1 MLRESRAPSPLRRTS
16 TLVLALST
24 ALVLFVAGPSPA
36 NPRSFTELP
45 PKVKPASSVGASSHQ
60 PRTGITTVGGA
71 ATRLGFCGGD
81 DWEPEIAAAPD
92 GMHVYVV
99 LAHFAGD
106 PTCDPASAN
115 PNRVYVQVS
124 SDGGATFGPPHVVA
138 DTIGGIDYPRQV
150 DCVVTVDPVT
160 GAVYV
165 SFLIYGIQGVQ
176 TDVAVAKSTDF
187 GQTFTAV
194 KVNGPACKNCDHPWT
209 VAYGHDVYTAYAH
222 AKNHYLAHSSDG
234 GRSWTETDVLQE
246 DIVAFPEGAVLDA
259 AHNAWFAWGDCK
271 TSSCNGNT
279 AGNYRV
285 SETLAGTSRTSFAL
299 VASAPAGPKCPYA
312 PNCGFAFFGI
322 QDDIAIDAAG
332 NLYLVWQD
340 GQDPAKAGSPPIVQ
354 LSRCEAGNDCTI
366 DTNWAY
372 VQRVDDKNATGC
384 LHSQCYALFPR
395 VEGGA
400 AGHIATV
407 WMDDRLG
414 TPLDHTN
421 GWNVWLRTSTTG
433 GTSWAGPSV
442 RVSQYDPTRKESRP
456 NGFLFPYGDY
466 QGIDISDGRAVMAW
480 GEGDNYT
487 GGSSNPGHIIYR
499 SIAI

>member
-1 MLRESRAPSPLRRTS
+1 MLRRRRRESPTRTKGTLVFTLSLGLVLFIAAPSP
-16 TLVLALST
+16 
-24 ALVLFVAGPSPA
+24 AGTPSP
-36 NPRSFTELP
+36 TQIP
-45 PKVKPASSVGASSHQ
+45 PKVKPALANGRSFHV
-60 PRTGITTVGGA
+60 PRTGAVSSLGE

-92 GMHVYVV
+92 GTHVYAV
-99 LAHFAGD
+99 LAHFPGD
-106 PTCDPASAN
+106 RTCDPASAN
-115 PNRVYVQVS
+115 PNRVYIQVS

-138 DTIGGIDYPRQV
+138 ERVGGVDYPRQV

-165 SFLIYGIQGVQ
+165 SFLIYGVQGVK

-187 GQTFTAV
+187 GQTFSAV
-194 KVNGPACKNCDHPWT
+194 KVNGPGCTNCDHPWT
-209 VAYGHDVYTAYAH
+209 AVYGNNVYTAYVH

-234 GRSWTETDVLQE
+234 GKSWTETDVLRE
-246 DIVAFPEGAVLDA
+246 DAVAFPEGGVVDA
-259 AHNAWFAWGDCK
+259 DHNAWFAWGDCAS
-271 TSSCNGNT
+271 SSCNGNK

-285 SETLAGTSRTSFAL
+285 SRTLAGTSSTSFAL
-299 VASAPAGPKCPYA
+299 VASAPGGPKCPYA
-312 PNCGFAFFGI
+312 PNCGFAYFGI
-322 QDDIAIDAAG
+322 QDDIGIDAAG

-340 GQDPAKAGSPPIVQ
+340 GQDPKDGSPPIVQ
-354 LSRCEAGNDCTI
+354 LSRCPPSKDCTT
-366 DTNWAY
+366 DTNWSY
-372 VQRVDDKNATGC
+372 VGRVDDKNAVGC

-395 VEGGA
+395 VEGGTA
-400 AGHIATV
+400 NQIATV

-421 GWNVWLRTSTTG
+421 GWNVWLRVSTTG
-433 GTSWAGPSV
+433 GTSWTGPSV
-442 RVSQYDPTRKESRP
+442 RVSEYDPSRKESQP

-466 QGIDISDGRAVMAW
+466 QGIDIKGAQAVVAW

-487 GGSSNPGHIIYR
+487 GGPENPGHIIYR

>member
-1 MLRESRAPSPLRRTS
+1 MRATLVVAFATGLVLSIAAPSPART
-16 TLVLALST
+16 
-24 ALVLFVAGPSPA
+24 PS
-36 NPRSFTELP
+36 RSQLP
-45 PKVKPASSVGASSHQ
+45 PKVKTGATSSRSFHA
-60 PRTGITTVGGA
+60 PRRAGVVALGD

-92 GMHVYVV
+92 GVHVYAV
-99 LAHFAGD
+99 LAHFEGD

-115 PNRVYVQVS
+115 RNRVYIQVS
-124 SDGGATFGPPHVVA
+124 SDGGQTWGAPHVVA
-138 DTIGGIDYPRQV
+138 DTVGGVDYPRQV
-150 DCVVTVDPVT
+150 DCVVTVDPST

-165 SFLIYGIQGVQ
+165 SFLIYGLQGVQ

-187 GQTFTAV
+187 GQTFTAA
-194 KVNGPACKNCDHPWT
+194 KVNGPECANCDHPWT
-209 VAYGHDVYTAYAH
+209 VAYGDDVYTAYAH

-234 GRSWTETDVLQE
+234 GQTWTESNVLRE

-285 SETLAGTSRTSFAL
+285 SKTLAGTSNTTFAL

-322 QDDIAIDAAG
+322 QDDIAIDASG

-340 GQDPAKAGSPPIVQ
+340 GQDHTKAGSPPIVQ
-354 LSRCEAGNDCTI
+354 LSRCRARRDCS
-366 DTNWAY
+366 DSANWSY
-372 VQRVDDKNATGC
+372 VGRIDDKTASGC
-384 LHSQCYALFPR
+384 AGSACYALFPR

-400 AGHIATV
+400 TNQIAAM

-414 TPLDHTN
+414 SPLDHTN

-433 GTSWAGPSV
+433 GTSWTGPSR
-442 RVSQYDPTRKESRP
+442 RVSQFDPSRTESQP

-466 QGIDISDGRAVMAW
+466 QGIDLQGSTAVMVW
-480 GEGDNYT
+480 GEGHNYT
-487 GGSSNPGHIIYR
+487 GGPTAPGHVIYR
-499 SIAI
+499 SMAI